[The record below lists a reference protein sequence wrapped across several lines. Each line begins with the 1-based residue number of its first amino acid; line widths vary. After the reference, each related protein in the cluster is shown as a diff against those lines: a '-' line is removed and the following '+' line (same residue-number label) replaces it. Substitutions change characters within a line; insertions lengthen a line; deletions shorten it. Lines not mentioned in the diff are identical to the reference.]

1 MPGEIVPSREFYD
14 YQAKYI
20 DDDSRPLIP
29 APLTEPQTAEVRRLA
44 IEAFKAV
51 DGSGLARVDFLLARD
66 SGVLYLN
73 ELNTLPGF
81 TTIGMYSK
89 LWAAT
94 GVDFPSLIDRLI
106 QLALERHADKQRL
119 RTTM

>member
-20 DDDSRPLIP
+20 DEGSTPLIP
-29 APLTEPQTAEVRRLA
+29 APLTETQTAEVRRLA
-44 IEAFKAV
+44 IEAFKAI
-51 DGSGLARVDFLLARD
+51 DGSGLARVDFLLARH

-81 TTIGMYSK
+81 TTIGMYAK

-94 GVDFPSLIDRLI
+94 GLDFPSLVDRLI
-106 QLALERHADKQRL
+106 ELALERHADKQRL
-119 RTTM
+119 RTTV